1 MNVDVNAKMQENIM
15 CAKNI
20 LFETYYM
27 HLRKW
32 LIVRKF
38 Y

>member
-20 LFETYYM
+20 LFEILLYALAKM
-27 HLRKW
+27 
-32 LIVRKF
+32 VNS
-38 Y
+38 